1 MSGVSGL
8 KSTNNEAVVIP
19 GAIVE
24 EFYSATTQAEVAQI
38 VSEAAREEAG
48 LLITGGRT
56 RLHWA
61 NEAREL
67 SRGLCLANLSGID
80 QFEPDEGVVHA
91 AAGTPIRELQET
103 LNAEGWELALDSP
116 GAGSTLGGTIASAAL
131 GPRAQTFGRVADVIL
146 GLDVVGGD
154 GVQSKC
160 GGRVVKNVT
169 GYDLAKLYCG
179 SFGSLAVICG
189 AWLRLRPLPVFR
201 EAFVARLTSTRETFE
216 SFRSL
221 GLHGTIRALIWSEVP
236 GEGFAEVAIEL
247 GGSRKAVDH
256 DRESIARS
264 IEIESAP
271 LTHIDSLRDA
281 RATAC
286 MDSVVLRTRVLG
298 SEIEGMMRMI
308 LESGLRVSADPGI
321 GTIHARGSIDQRE
334 SLLAIRH
341 KAHAGG
347 GLTIFENFP
356 DKWRRDI
363 DVFDEPAGGASLTAV
378 LKSRFDPSGILN
390 PGRFAG
396 RI

>member
-201 EAFVARLTSTRETFE
+201 EAS
-216 SFRSL
+216 SL
-221 GLHGTIRALIWSEVP
+221 V
-236 GEGFAEVAIEL
+236 
-247 GGSRKAVDH
+247 
-256 DRESIARS
+256 
-264 IEIESAP
+264 
-271 LTHIDSLRDA
+271 
-281 RATAC
+281 
-286 MDSVVLRTRVLG
+286 
-298 SEIEGMMRMI
+298 
-308 LESGLRVSADPGI
+308 
-321 GTIHARGSIDQRE
+321 
-334 SLLAIRH
+334 
-341 KAHAGG
+341 
-347 GLTIFENFP
+347 
-356 DKWRRDI
+356 
-363 DVFDEPAGGASLTAV
+363 
-378 LKSRFDPSGILN
+378 
-390 PGRFAG
+390 
-396 RI
+396 